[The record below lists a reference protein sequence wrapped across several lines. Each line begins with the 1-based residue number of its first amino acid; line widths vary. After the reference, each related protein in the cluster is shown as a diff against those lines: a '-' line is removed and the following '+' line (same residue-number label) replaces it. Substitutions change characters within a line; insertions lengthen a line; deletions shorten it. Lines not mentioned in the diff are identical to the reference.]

1 MNRGRV
7 FSVALVGFL
16 VLAGAASTPPE
27 QDAKIKWAGVLL
39 VQLQVADLDR
49 AVAFYSETLG
59 MEVES
64 VNRDIQWARIKPGIR
79 NVTIGLGVGDAA
91 AGSGS
96 SSVNLGVNNLDETRR
111 ILEARGVEFLG
122 PTIEIPG
129 VVRLADL
136 KDPDGNTI
144 RLAGHSPGFGG

>member
-16 VLAGAASTPPE
+16 VLAGAASAPPE
-27 QDAKIKWAGVLL
+27 QEAEIKWSGVLL

-64 VNRDIQWARIKPGIR
+64 VNRDIQWARIKPGIK

-91 AGSGS
+91 EGSGS

-111 ILEARGVEFLG
+111 ILEERGVEFLG

-129 VVRLADL
+129 VIRLADF

-144 RLAGHSPGFGG
+144 RLAGYSRR